1 MENKELL
8 TVSEFAEIIG
18 ISKQAVYKQLNNKL
32 KPFVQRVENKTFINR
47 KGLEVF
53 QSTKLNNHS
62 TNFQPTDNQVEQPR
76 ETEFLIKQIEEQN
89 KTIEFQRAEIE
100 RLSKL
105 LENQQVLLLNE
116 QQKTTLL
123 LSEETETKKGF
134 FKRVFGKK

>member
-8 TVSEFAEIIG
+8 TVSEFAEIVG

-32 KPFVQRVENKTFINR
+32 KPFINLVENKKYIHR

-53 QSTKLNNHS
+53 QSTESTNHS
-62 TNFQPTDNQVEQPR
+62 TNFQSTNQPTFNQVE
-76 ETEFLIKQIEEQN
+76 TDFLIKQIEEKD

-134 FKRVFGKK
+134 FKKWFGKK

>member
-8 TVSEFAEIIG
+8 TVSEFVEIIG